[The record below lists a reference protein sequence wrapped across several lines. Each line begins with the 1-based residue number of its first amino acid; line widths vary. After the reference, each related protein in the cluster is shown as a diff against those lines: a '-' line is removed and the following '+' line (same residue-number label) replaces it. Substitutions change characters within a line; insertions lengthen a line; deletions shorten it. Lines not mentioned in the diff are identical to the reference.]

1 MVAVGR
7 TRAGD
12 MHPGPTDCHHI
23 WEQRYV
29 MSCYLDVLTR
39 YAEFSGRARRKEFWL
54 FAVVNFLVTLVF
66 GFIDL
71 ALGLVSEEAGI
82 GLLSGLYSLAVLI
95 PYLAVTV
102 RRLHDTG
109 RTGWWLLIGLIP
121 LLGPIVLLVLML
133 LDSDPAENRYGPPPG
148 PRVG

>member
-1 MVAVGR
+1 MN
-7 TRAGD
+7 
-12 MHPGPTDCHHI
+12 
-23 WEQRYV
+23 
-29 MSCYLDVLTR
+29 CYLDVLTR

-54 FAVVNFLVTLVF
+54 FAAVNFLVTLVF

-82 GLLSGLYSLAVLI
+82 GLLSGLYSLVVLI

-102 RRLHDTG
+102 RRLHDSG

-121 LLGPIVLLVLML
+121 LLGPIVLLVFML
-133 LDSDPAENRYGPPPG
+133 LDSDPAENRYGPCPG
-148 PRVG
+148 AAGRMTPG